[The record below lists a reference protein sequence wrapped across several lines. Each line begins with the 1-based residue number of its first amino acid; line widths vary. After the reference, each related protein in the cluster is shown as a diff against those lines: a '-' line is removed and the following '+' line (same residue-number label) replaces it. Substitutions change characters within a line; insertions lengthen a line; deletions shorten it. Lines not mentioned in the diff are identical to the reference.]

1 MNNVSTKRL
10 FAYFSLALIFGY
22 SVFVLL
28 VYNANVLS
36 GLYTLEKCS
45 IYYILVYVLLSA
57 VSYTI
62 DTQTRKEPGLLTLFC
77 FPMFSLV
84 FLLSIMLIASV
95 SVGYIVLAIAVFVA
109 LYGLGYL
116 TYKRWIGRIML
127 IKKGY
132 ENILLI
138 YVIIHL
144 FIVLF
149 IAFKI
154 IGLL

>member
-1 MNNVSTKRL
+1 
-10 FAYFSLALIFGY
+10 
-22 SVFVLL
+22 
-28 VYNANVLS
+28 
-36 GLYTLEKCS
+36 
-45 IYYILVYVLLSA
+45 
-57 VSYTI
+57 
-62 DTQTRKEPGLLTLFC
+62 
-77 FPMFSLV
+77 
-84 FLLSIMLIASV
+84 MLIASV
-95 SVGYIVLAIAVFVA
+95 NVGYIVLAIAVFVA